1 MHRYDRT
8 QRRCDCAGCVCMGAS
23 FFTAVACLALL
34 GTVAEKYNS
43 VAFAVLCIFIAYSGL
58 LCLYLTYLVVSDSI
72 ANYMGN
78 NQVEHVEDEHPVEPE
93 VLGQPGDGLNEEIL
107 TAQC

>member
-1 MHRYDRT
+1 MPRYGRT
-8 QRRCDCAGCVCMGAS
+8 QRGCDCAGCVCMGAS

-34 GTVAEKYNS
+34 GTMAEKYNS
-43 VAFAVLCIFIAYSGL
+43 VAFSVLCIFIAYSGL
-58 LCLYLTYLVVSDSI
+58 LCLYLMFLVVSDSI
-72 ANYMGN
+72 ANYMGHN
-78 NQVEHVEDEHPVEPE
+78 QAEQVENERPVEPE